1 MLYAAG
7 SVRDLSVD
15 ADELCGLAWCDRFL
29 WFCDGVR
36 EQAVAVDICTGAAA
50 HTLACP
56 GLRIG
61 LACMDGWLL
70 YGGGRDLRLR
80 VVDRSTG
87 ALVTE
92 IENPRPGSVF
102 AAMAVGRD
110 GLWLAYDRWLELR
123 ATDDLSLLSRIRVSE
138 PVSGITITDR
148 YLVYSDQVGE
158 SITIVDPVLEQAVLP
173 ISVDGHP
180 TGLGWDGS
188 RIWYCDMAA
197 SRLRAIDVPGIV
209 SGAQRR

>member
-29 WFCDGVR
+29 WFGDAVR
-36 EQAVAVDICTGAAA
+36 ERAVAVDLQTGAVA

-56 GLRIG
+56 GLQIG
-61 LACMDGWLL
+61 LACL
-70 YGGGRDLRLR
+70 GGRLIYSSGRDLR

-87 ALVTE
+87 SLVAE
-92 IENPRPGSVF
+92 FESPRPTSVL
-102 AAMAVGRD
+102 AALAVGRD

-123 ATDDLSLLSRIRVSE
+123 ATEDLTLLSRFRVSE
-138 PVSGITITDR
+138 PVSGITVTDR
-148 YLVYSDQVGE
+148 YVVYSDRLGDA
-158 SITIVDPVLEQAVLP
+158 ITIVDPVLAQAVLP
-173 ISVDGHP
+173 INVDGHP

-188 RIWYCDMAA
+188 RIWYCDTAA
-197 SRLRAIDVPGIV
+197 SRLRAIDVPGMV
-209 SGAQRR
+209 SGARRG